1 VKQVQAKTK
10 RIIIFSVLIGLLVL
24 SGYLNYAFNNTG
36 DQAAS
41 SDDLQAPVSDSQQ
54 EEELNV
60 SSATFFSDFR
70 LDRDRVRTKELEYI
84 DSILADNSVD
94 NASLQAATEQKLALA
109 DSMEKEVT
117 IEGLLKAKGFTD
129 AVVTLHKGSV
139 NVVIDSAELTKQ
151 QAAQILDIVMRE
163 SGESSENIKIMPKN

>member
-1 VKQVQAKTK
+1 MQAKTK

-24 SGYLNYAFNNTG
+24 SGYLNYAFNNT
-36 DQAAS
+36 DANMAS
-41 SDDLQAPVSDSQQ
+41 SDDLQARSDVNQ
-54 EEELNV
+54 EQEVGSNL

-70 LDRDRVRTKELEYI
+70 LDRERVRAKELEYI
-84 DSILADNSVD
+84 DSVLADTAAD
-94 NASLQAATEQKLALA
+94 TDSLKAATEQKLSLVDA
-109 DSMEKEVT
+109 MEKEVT

-163 SGESSENIKIMPKN
+163 SGEASENIKIMPKN